1 MNFLKLIRYQNLIL
15 LAVAQLIF
23 RFGFLELQPNLP
35 LSLNTWQYLLF
46 VLASVLI
53 AAGGGI
59 MDTISGHCKESDIIS
74 EEKGYNIYMGVTL
87 VGVGLGGYIASVN
100 MRTEFVAAFIV
111 AAAMLYIAATNF
123 RSTILMPNIL
133 TSLTVAMSIILIGVF
148 NFYPFMRMSGSEF
161 ILPIFEVLLDYGY
174 FAFVIAFMLTLV
186 TDLKNTDADYNSGKS
201 TLPIA
206 LGRDRAAKIL
216 FFITIIPAAMLLY
229 YANTYLIELI
239 YAVGYLLLF
248 LMGPLV
254 YFAIKLWS
262 AKTPKDYSHLASVL
276 KLIMLFAAIS
286 IVVITY
292 NIQNNA

>member
-1 MNFLKLIRYQNLIL
+1 MKFLKLIRYQNLIL

-46 VLASVLI
+46 VLSSVLI

-59 MDTISGHCKESDIIS
+59 MDTISGYGKESTIIS
-74 EEKGYNIYMGVTL
+74 EEKGYNIYMAVTL
-87 VGVGLGGYIASVN
+87 IGVGLGGYIASAN

-174 FAFVIAFMLTLV
+174 FAFVITFMLTLV

-286 IVVITY
+286 IVIITY